1 MAINSQFVY
10 INPFLTW
17 LCTLRMHLPS
27 PPLHSPVQWFLA
39 AIKAEP
45 MVELVGVHSHLG
57 STITKVNIF
66 KDAAAIMCDFIA
78 KINAEG
84 FKLTYLNI
92 GGGLGIDYYHK

>member
-1 MAINSQFVY
+1 
-10 INPFLTW
+10 
-17 LCTLRMHLPS
+17 
-27 PPLHSPVQWFLA
+27 
-39 AIKAEP
+39 

-66 KDAAAIMCDFIA
+66 KDAAVIMYDFVK

-84 FKLTYLNI
+84 FQLQYLNI